1 MDSLTNL
8 LAGNHLLLL
17 FMVIGL
23 GYLIGS
29 IKIFGFNLGVAAVL
43 FVGMAFGAIDPR
55 LQLPEYIYIIGLVLF
70 VYAIGLQ
77 AGPGFF
83 ASFRSHGL
91 RFSLLAVTLLG
102 IGGLVSV
109 LLWWLM
115 DFSAPQTAGLF
126 CRALT
131 NTPALSATNEV
142 HNAKAQ

>member
-29 IKIFGFNLGVAAVL
+29 IRIFGFSLGVAA
-43 FVGMAFGAIDPR
+43 
-55 LQLPEYIYIIGLVLF
+55 VLF

-91 RFSLLAVTLLG
+91 RFSILAVTLLG
-102 IGGLVSV
+102 VGGIVSV

-126 CRALT
+126 CGALT
-131 NTPALSATNEV
+131 NTPALAATIEVIKSMAQQLPAGSADLFAAV
-142 HNAKAQ
+142 